1 MIEVFFISQKIMKN
15 KFIIPLV
22 ILGST
27 VFGQFN
33 VSGQLENYANK
44 PVLVKMYENS
54 ELKLI
59 NNTKTD
65 NNGNFTAKIPS
76 KYNGFVRIDL
86 PTGENLSLLTDNKD
100 LKFKTVTGQE
110 INSKLQIIEGS
121 TQLEYNKVLALQPL
135 NEIQNQVFPYLMQM
149 YKPTD
154 EFYTAMVK
162 EDKRINELKRNENFS
177 ELVTY
182 INGLNDLKQK
192 AQNNR
197 EEATIES
204 ILNHFAKDDQR
215 LEQSGMFNDLIFAYI
230 NTKLSTAGNQNIEGN
245 LITATDEILA
255 KTNLETNRGQ
265 NVLTAILNFVPEKE
279 YPNFHKKYVD
289 KIKSLKVKV
298 TDQLKKK
305 AGVSLTQVGSQVP
318 NITFDKAVNGKK
330 SLYDI
335 KANQKLIVFW
345 ASWCPACQQEIPY
358 IKDFYKDFKAKGGEI
373 VAISLDF
380 DQNAFENATK
390 DLNWYNYTDLLRWDS
405 PIAAEYG
412 IESTPTLL
420 LVDKDNKLIKRVNHI
435 SELEVSK

>member
-1 MIEVFFISQKIMKN
+1 MKN
-15 KFIIPLV
+15 KFIIPLIV
-22 ILGST
+22 LGSS
-27 VFGQFN
+27 VFGQFTI
-33 VSGQLENYANK
+33 SGQLENYANK
-44 PVLVKMYENS
+44 PVLVKVYENA

-59 NNTKTD
+59 NNSKTD
-65 NNGNFTAKIPS
+65 NNGNFIAKVPT

-121 TQLEYNKVLALQPL
+121 AQNEYNKVLALQPL

-154 EFYTAMVK
+154 EFYMAMVK
-162 EDKRINELKRNENFS
+162 EDKRINDLKRSEKFS
-177 ELVTY
+177 DLVTY
-182 INGLNDLKQK
+182 INELNDLKQQ

-197 EEATIES
+197 DASTIES
-204 ILNHFAKDDQR
+204 ILNHFSNDDLR

-230 NTKLSTAGNQNIEGN
+230 NTKLSTAGNQNIEDN
-245 LITATDEILA
+245 LIAATDEILG
-255 KTNLETNRGQ
+255 KTNIETTRGQ
-265 NVLTAILNFVPEKE
+265 NVLTAILKFVPKKE
-279 YPNFHKKYVD
+279 YANFHQKYVE
-289 KIKSLKVKV
+289 KISGIKGKV

-305 AGVSLTQVGSQVP
+305 AGVSLTQVGQQVP
-318 NITFDKAVNGKK
+318 NITFDKAVKGKK

-345 ASWCPACQQEIPY
+345 ASWCPACQQEVPH
-358 IKDFYKDFKAKGGEI
+358 IKEFYKDFKAKGGEI
-373 VAISLDF
+373 VAISLDY
-380 DQNAFENATK
+380 DQNAFESATK
-390 DLNWYNYTDLLRWDS
+390 DLSWYNYSDLLRWDS
-405 PIAAEYG
+405 PIATEFG

-420 LVDKDNKLIKRVNHI
+420 LIDKDNKLIKKVSHI

>member
-1 MIEVFFISQKIMKN
+1 MKN
-15 KFIIPLV
+15 KFIIPLIV
-22 ILGST
+22 LGSS
-27 VFGQFN
+27 VFGQFTI
-33 VSGQLENYANK
+33 SGQLENYANK
-44 PVLVKMYENS
+44 PVLVKVYENA

-59 NNTKTD
+59 NNSKTD
-65 NNGNFTAKIPS
+65 DNGNFIAKVPT

-110 INSKLQIIEGS
+110 INSKLQVIEGS
-121 TQLEYNKVLALQPL
+121 AQNEYNKVLALQPL

-162 EDKRINELKRNENFS
+162 EDKRINDLKRSEKFS
-177 ELVTY
+177 DLVTY
-182 INGLNDLKQK
+182 INELNDLKQQ

-197 EEATIES
+197 DASTIES
-204 ILNHFAKDDQR
+204 ILNHFSNDDLR

-230 NTKLSTAGNQNIEGN
+230 NTKLSTAGNQNIEDN
-245 LITATDEILA
+245 LIAATDEILG
-255 KTNLETNRGQ
+255 KTNIETTRGQ
-265 NVLTAILNFVPEKE
+265 NVLTAILKFVPKKE
-279 YPNFHKKYVD
+279 YANFHQKYVE
-289 KIKSLKVKV
+289 KISGIKGKV

-305 AGVSLTQVGSQVP
+305 AGVSLTQVGQQVP
-318 NITFDKAVNGKK
+318 NITFDKAVKGKK

-345 ASWCPACQQEIPY
+345 ASWCPACQQEVPH
-358 IKDFYKDFKAKGGEI
+358 IKEFYKDFKAKGGEI
-373 VAISLDF
+373 VAISLDY
-380 DQNAFENATK
+380 DQNAFESATK
-390 DLNWYNYTDLLRWDS
+390 DLSWYNYSDLLRWDS
-405 PIAAEYG
+405 PIATEFG

-420 LVDKDNKLIKRVNHI
+420 LIDKDNKLIKKVSHI

>member
-1 MIEVFFISQKIMKN
+1 MKN
-15 KFIIPLV
+15 KFIIPLIV
-22 ILGST
+22 LGSS
-27 VFGQFN
+27 VFGQFTI
-33 VSGQLENYANK
+33 SGQLENYANK
-44 PVLVKMYENS
+44 PVLVKVYENA

-59 NNTKTD
+59 NNSKTD
-65 NNGNFTAKIPS
+65 DNGNFIAKVPT

-110 INSKLQIIEGS
+110 INSKLQVIEGS
-121 TQLEYNKVLALQPL
+121 AQYEYNKVLALQPL

-162 EDKRINELKRNENFS
+162 EDKRINDLKRSEKFS
-177 ELVTY
+177 DLVTY
-182 INGLNDLKQK
+182 INVLNDLKQQ

-197 EEATIES
+197 DTSTIES
-204 ILNHFAKDDQR
+204 ILNHFSNDDLR

-230 NTKLSTAGNQNIEGN
+230 NTKLSTAGNQNIEDN
-245 LITATDEILA
+245 LIAATDEILG
-255 KTNLETNRGQ
+255 KTNIETTRGQ
-265 NVLTAILNFVPEKE
+265 NVLTAILKFVPKKE
-279 YPNFHKKYVD
+279 YANFHQKYVE
-289 KIKSLKVKV
+289 KISGIKGKV

-305 AGVSLTQVGSQVP
+305 AGVSLTQVGQQVP
-318 NITFDKAVNGKK
+318 NITFDKAVKGKK

-345 ASWCPACQQEIPY
+345 ASWCPACQQEVPH
-358 IKDFYKDFKAKGGEI
+358 IKEFYKDFKAKGGEI
-373 VAISLDF
+373 VAISLDY
-380 DQNAFENATK
+380 DQNAFESATK
-390 DLNWYNYTDLLRWDS
+390 DLSWYNYSDLLRWDS
-405 PIAAEYG
+405 PIATEFG

-420 LVDKDNKLIKRVNHI
+420 LIDKDNKLIKKVSHI

>member
-1 MIEVFFISQKIMKN
+1 MKN
-15 KFIIPLV
+15 KFIIPLIV
-22 ILGST
+22 LGSS
-27 VFGQFN
+27 VFGQFTI
-33 VSGQLENYANK
+33 SGQLENYANK
-44 PVLVKMYENS
+44 PVLVKVYENA

-59 NNTKTD
+59 NNSKTD
-65 NNGNFTAKIPS
+65 NNGNFTAKVPT

-110 INSKLQIIEGS
+110 INSKLQVIEGS
-121 TQLEYNKVLALQPL
+121 AQNEYNKVLALQPL

-162 EDKRINELKRNENFS
+162 EDKRINDLKRSEKFS
-177 ELVTY
+177 DLVTY
-182 INGLNDLKQK
+182 INELNDLKQQ

-197 EEATIES
+197 DASTIES
-204 ILNHFAKDDQR
+204 ILNHFSNDDLR

-230 NTKLSTAGNQNIEGN
+230 NTKLSTAGNQNIEDN
-245 LITATDEILA
+245 LIAATDEILG
-255 KTNLETNRGQ
+255 KTNIETTRGQ
-265 NVLTAILNFVPEKE
+265 NVLTAILKFVPKKE
-279 YPNFHKKYVD
+279 YANFHQKYVE
-289 KIKSLKVKV
+289 KISGIKGKV

-305 AGVSLTQVGSQVP
+305 AGVSLTQVGQQVP
-318 NITFDKAVNGKK
+318 NITFDKAVKGKK

-345 ASWCPACQQEIPY
+345 ASWCPACQQEVPH
-358 IKDFYKDFKAKGGEI
+358 IKEFYKDFKAKGGEI
-373 VAISLDF
+373 VAISLDY
-380 DQNAFENATK
+380 DQNAFESATK
-390 DLNWYNYTDLLRWDS
+390 DLSWYNYSDLLRWDS
-405 PIAAEYG
+405 PIATEFG

-420 LVDKDNKLIKRVNHI
+420 LIDKDNKLIKKVSHI

>member
-1 MIEVFFISQKIMKN
+1 MKN
-15 KFIIPLV
+15 KFIIPLIV
-22 ILGST
+22 LGSS
-27 VFGQFN
+27 VFGQFTI
-33 VSGQLENYANK
+33 SGQLENYANK
-44 PVLVKMYENS
+44 PVLVKVYENA

-59 NNTKTD
+59 NNSKTD
-65 NNGNFTAKIPS
+65 NNGNFIAKVPT

-121 TQLEYNKVLALQPL
+121 AQNEYNKVLALQPL

-162 EDKRINELKRNENFS
+162 EDKRINDLKRSEKFS
-177 ELVTY
+177 DLVTY
-182 INGLNDLKQK
+182 INELNDLKQQ

-197 EEATIES
+197 DTSTIES
-204 ILNHFAKDDQR
+204 ILNHFSNDDLR

-230 NTKLSTAGNQNIEGN
+230 NTKLSTAGNQNIEDN
-245 LITATDEILA
+245 LIAATDEILG
-255 KTNLETNRGQ
+255 KTNIETTRGQ
-265 NVLTAILNFVPEKE
+265 NVLTAILKFVPKKE
-279 YPNFHKKYVD
+279 YANFHQKYVE
-289 KIKSLKVKV
+289 KISGIKGKV

-305 AGVSLTQVGSQVP
+305 AGVSLTQVGQQVP
-318 NITFDKAVNGKK
+318 NITFDKAVKGKK

-345 ASWCPACQQEIPY
+345 ASWCPACQQEVPH
-358 IKDFYKDFKAKGGEI
+358 IKEFYKDFKAKGGEI
-373 VAISLDF
+373 VAISLDY
-380 DQNAFENATK
+380 DQNAFESATK
-390 DLNWYNYTDLLRWDS
+390 DLSWYNYSDLLRWDS
-405 PIAAEYG
+405 PIATEFG

-420 LVDKDNKLIKRVNHI
+420 LIDKDNKLIKKVSHI

>member
-1 MIEVFFISQKIMKN
+1 MKN
-15 KFIIPLV
+15 KFIIPLIV
-22 ILGST
+22 LGSS
-27 VFGQFN
+27 VFGQFTI
-33 VSGQLENYANK
+33 SGQLENYANK
-44 PVLVKMYENS
+44 PVLVKVYENA

-59 NNTKTD
+59 NNSKTD
-65 NNGNFTAKIPS
+65 NNGNFTTKVPS

-121 TQLEYNKVLALQPL
+121 AQNEYNKVLALQPL

-162 EDKRINELKRNENFS
+162 EDKRINDLKRSEKFS
-177 ELVTY
+177 DLVTY
-182 INGLNDLKQK
+182 INELNDLKQQ

-197 EEATIES
+197 DASTIES
-204 ILNHFAKDDQR
+204 ILNHFSNDDLR

-230 NTKLSTAGNQNIEGN
+230 NTKLSTAGNQNIEDN
-245 LITATDEILA
+245 LIAATDEILG
-255 KTNLETNRGQ
+255 KTNIETTRGQ
-265 NVLTAILNFVPEKE
+265 NVLTAILNFVPKKE
-279 YPNFHKKYVD
+279 YANFHQKYVE
-289 KIKSLKVKV
+289 KINGLKGKV
-298 TDQLKKK
+298 TDQLKKI
-305 AGVSLTQVGSQVP
+305 AGVSLIQVGQQVP
-318 NITFDKAVNGKK
+318 NITFDKAVKGKK

-345 ASWCPACQQEIPY
+345 ASWCPACQQEVPH
-358 IKDFYKDFKAKGGEI
+358 IKEFYKDFKAKGGEI
-373 VAISLDF
+373 VAISLDY
-380 DQNAFENATK
+380 DQNAFESATK
-390 DLNWYNYTDLLRWDS
+390 DFSWYNYSDLLRWDS
-405 PIAAEYG
+405 PIATEFG

-420 LVDKDNKLIKRVNHI
+420 LIDKDNKLIKKVSHI

>member
-1 MIEVFFISQKIMKN
+1 MKN
-15 KFIIPLV
+15 KFIIPLIV
-22 ILGST
+22 LGSS
-27 VFGQFN
+27 VFGQFTI
-33 VSGQLENYANK
+33 SGQLENYANK
-44 PVLVKMYENS
+44 PVLVKVYENA

-59 NNTKTD
+59 NNSKTD
-65 NNGNFTAKIPS
+65 NNGNFIAKVPS

-110 INSKLQIIEGS
+110 INSKLQVIEGS
-121 TQLEYNKVLALQPL
+121 AQNEYNKVLALQPL

-162 EDKRINELKRNENFS
+162 EDKRINDLKRSEKFS
-177 ELVTY
+177 DLVTY
-182 INGLNDLKQK
+182 INELNDLKQQ

-197 EEATIES
+197 DASTIES
-204 ILNHFAKDDQR
+204 ILNHFSNDDLR

-230 NTKLSTAGNQNIEGN
+230 NTKLSTAGNQNIEDN
-245 LITATDEILA
+245 LIAATDEILG
-255 KTNLETNRGQ
+255 KTNIETTRGQ
-265 NVLTAILNFVPEKE
+265 NVLTAILKFVPKKE
-279 YPNFHKKYVD
+279 YANFHQKYVE
-289 KIKSLKVKV
+289 KISGIKGKV

-305 AGVSLTQVGSQVP
+305 AGVSLTQVGQQVP
-318 NITFDKAVNGKK
+318 NITFDKAVKGKK

-345 ASWCPACQQEIPY
+345 ASWCPACQQEVPH
-358 IKDFYKDFKAKGGEI
+358 IKEFYKDFKAKGGEI
-373 VAISLDF
+373 VAISLDY
-380 DQNAFENATK
+380 DQNAFESATK
-390 DLNWYNYTDLLRWDS
+390 DLSWYNYSDLLRWDS
-405 PIAAEYG
+405 PIATEFG

-420 LVDKDNKLIKRVNHI
+420 LIDKDNKLIKKVSHI

>member
-1 MIEVFFISQKIMKN
+1 MKN
-15 KFIIPLV
+15 KFIIPLIV
-22 ILGST
+22 LGSS
-27 VFGQFN
+27 VFGQFTI
-33 VSGQLENYANK
+33 SGQLENYANK
-44 PVLVKMYENS
+44 PVLVKVYENA

-59 NNTKTD
+59 NNSKTD
-65 NNGNFTAKIPS
+65 NNGNFTAKVPT

-121 TQLEYNKVLALQPL
+121 AQNEYNKVLALQPL

-162 EDKRINELKRNENFS
+162 EDKRINDLKRSEKFS
-177 ELVTY
+177 DLVTY
-182 INGLNDLKQK
+182 INELNDLKQQ

-197 EEATIES
+197 DASTIES
-204 ILNHFAKDDQR
+204 ILNHFSNDDLR

-230 NTKLSTAGNQNIEGN
+230 NTKLSTAGNQNIEDN
-245 LITATDEILA
+245 LIAATDEILG
-255 KTNLETNRGQ
+255 KTNIETTRGQ
-265 NVLTAILNFVPEKE
+265 NVLTAILKFVPKKE
-279 YPNFHKKYVD
+279 YANFHQKYVE
-289 KIKSLKVKV
+289 KISGIKGKV

-305 AGVSLTQVGSQVP
+305 AGVSLTQVGQQVP
-318 NITFDKAVNGKK
+318 NITFDKAVKGKK

-345 ASWCPACQQEIPY
+345 ASWCPACQQEVPH
-358 IKDFYKDFKAKGGEI
+358 IKEFYKDFKAKGGEI
-373 VAISLDF
+373 VAISLDY
-380 DQNAFENATK
+380 DQNAFESATK
-390 DLNWYNYTDLLRWDS
+390 DLSWYNYSDLLRWDS
-405 PIAAEYG
+405 PIATEFG

-420 LVDKDNKLIKRVNHI
+420 LIDKDNKLIKKVSHI

>member
-1 MIEVFFISQKIMKN
+1 MKN
-15 KFIIPLV
+15 KFIIPLIV
-22 ILGST
+22 LGSS
-27 VFGQFN
+27 VFGQFTI
-33 VSGQLENYANK
+33 SGQLENYANK
-44 PVLVKMYENS
+44 PVLVKVYENA

-59 NNTKTD
+59 NNSKTD
-65 NNGNFTAKIPS
+65 NNGNFTAKVPS

-121 TQLEYNKVLALQPL
+121 AQNEYNKVLALQPL

-162 EDKRINELKRNENFS
+162 EDKRINDLKRSEKFS
-177 ELVTY
+177 DLVTY
-182 INGLNDLKQK
+182 INVLNDLKQQ

-197 EEATIES
+197 DTSTIES
-204 ILNHFAKDDQR
+204 ILNHFSNDDLR

-230 NTKLSTAGNQNIEGN
+230 NTKLSTAGNQNIEDN
-245 LITATDEILA
+245 LIAATDEILG
-255 KTNLETNRGQ
+255 KTNIETTRGQ
-265 NVLTAILNFVPEKE
+265 NVLTAILKFVPKKE
-279 YPNFHKKYVD
+279 YANFHQKYVE
-289 KIKSLKVKV
+289 KISGIKGKV

-305 AGVSLTQVGSQVP
+305 AGVSLTQVGQQVP
-318 NITFDKAVNGKK
+318 NITFDKAVKGKK

-345 ASWCPACQQEIPY
+345 ASWCPACQQEVPH
-358 IKDFYKDFKAKGGEI
+358 IKEFYKDFKAKGGEI
-373 VAISLDF
+373 VAISLDY
-380 DQNAFENATK
+380 DQNAFESATK
-390 DLNWYNYTDLLRWDS
+390 DLSWYNYSDLLRWDS
-405 PIAAEYG
+405 PIATEFG

-420 LVDKDNKLIKRVNHI
+420 LIDKDNKLIKKVSHI

>member
-1 MIEVFFISQKIMKN
+1 MKN
-15 KFIIPLV
+15 KFIIPLIV
-22 ILGST
+22 LGSS
-27 VFGQFN
+27 VFGQFTI
-33 VSGQLENYANK
+33 SGQLENYANK
-44 PVLVKMYENS
+44 PVLVKVYENA

-59 NNTKTD
+59 NNSKTD
-65 NNGNFTAKIPS
+65 DNGNFIAKVPS

-121 TQLEYNKVLALQPL
+121 AQNEYNKVLALQPL

-162 EDKRINELKRNENFS
+162 EDKRINDLKRSEKFS
-177 ELVTY
+177 DLVTY
-182 INGLNDLKQK
+182 INELNDLKQQ

-197 EEATIES
+197 DASTIES
-204 ILNHFAKDDQR
+204 ILNHFSNDDLR

-230 NTKLSTAGNQNIEGN
+230 NTKLSTAGNQNIEDN
-245 LITATDEILA
+245 LIAATDEILG
-255 KTNLETNRGQ
+255 KTNIETTRGQ
-265 NVLTAILNFVPEKE
+265 NVLTAILKFVPKKE
-279 YPNFHKKYVD
+279 YANFHQKYVE
-289 KIKSLKVKV
+289 KISGIKGKV

-305 AGVSLTQVGSQVP
+305 AGVSLTQVGQQVP
-318 NITFDKAVNGKK
+318 NITFDKAVKGKK

-345 ASWCPACQQEIPY
+345 ASWCPACQQEVPH
-358 IKDFYKDFKAKGGEI
+358 IKEFYKDFKAKGGEI
-373 VAISLDF
+373 VAISLDY
-380 DQNAFENATK
+380 DQNAFESATK
-390 DLNWYNYTDLLRWDS
+390 DLSWYNYSDLLRWDS
-405 PIAAEYG
+405 PIATEFG

-420 LVDKDNKLIKRVNHI
+420 LIDKDNKLIKKVSHI

>member
-1 MIEVFFISQKIMKN
+1 MKN
-15 KFIIPLV
+15 KFIIPLIV
-22 ILGST
+22 LGSS
-27 VFGQFN
+27 VFGQFTI
-33 VSGQLENYANK
+33 SGQLENYANK
-44 PVLVKMYENS
+44 PVLVKVYENA

-59 NNTKTD
+59 NNSKTD
-65 NNGNFTAKIPS
+65 NNGNFTAKVPS

-121 TQLEYNKVLALQPL
+121 AQNEYNKVLALQPL

-162 EDKRINELKRNENFS
+162 EDKRINDLKRSEKFS
-177 ELVTY
+177 DLVTY
-182 INGLNDLKQK
+182 INELNDLKQQ

-197 EEATIES
+197 DASTIES
-204 ILNHFAKDDQR
+204 ILNHFSNDDLR

-230 NTKLSTAGNQNIEGN
+230 NTKLSTAGNQNIEDN
-245 LITATDEILA
+245 LIAATDEILG
-255 KTNLETNRGQ
+255 KTNIETTRGQ
-265 NVLTAILNFVPEKE
+265 NVLTAILKFVPKKE
-279 YPNFHKKYVD
+279 YANFHQKYVE
-289 KIKSLKVKV
+289 KISGIKGKV

-305 AGVSLTQVGSQVP
+305 AGVSLTQVGQQVP
-318 NITFDKAVNGKK
+318 NITFDKAVKGKK

-345 ASWCPACQQEIPY
+345 ASWCPACQQEVPH
-358 IKDFYKDFKAKGGEI
+358 IKEFYKDFKAKGGEI
-373 VAISLDF
+373 VAISLDY
-380 DQNAFENATK
+380 DQNAFESATK
-390 DLNWYNYTDLLRWDS
+390 DLSWYNYSDLLRWDS
-405 PIAAEYG
+405 PIATEFG

-420 LVDKDNKLIKRVNHI
+420 LIDKDNKLIKKVSHI

>member
-1 MIEVFFISQKIMKN
+1 MKN
-15 KFIIPLV
+15 KFIIPLIV
-22 ILGST
+22 LGSS
-27 VFGQFN
+27 VFGQFTI
-33 VSGQLENYANK
+33 SGQLENYANK
-44 PVLVKMYENS
+44 PVLVKVYENA

-59 NNTKTD
+59 NNSKTD
-65 NNGNFTAKIPS
+65 NNGNFTTKVPS

-110 INSKLQIIEGS
+110 INSKLQVIEGS
-121 TQLEYNKVLALQPL
+121 AQNEYNKVLALQPL

-162 EDKRINELKRNENFS
+162 EDKRINDLKRSEKFS
-177 ELVTY
+177 DLVTY
-182 INGLNDLKQK
+182 INELNDLKQQ

-197 EEATIES
+197 DTSTIES
-204 ILNHFAKDDQR
+204 ILNHFSNDDLR

-230 NTKLSTAGNQNIEGN
+230 NTKLSTAGNQNIEDN
-245 LITATDEILA
+245 LIAATDEILG
-255 KTNLETNRGQ
+255 KTNIETTRGQ
-265 NVLTAILNFVPEKE
+265 NVLTAILNFVPKKE
-279 YPNFHKKYVD
+279 YANFHQKYVE
-289 KIKSLKVKV
+289 KISGIKGKV

-305 AGVSLTQVGSQVP
+305 AGVSLTQVGQQVP
-318 NITFDKAVNGKK
+318 NITFDKAVKGKK

-345 ASWCPACQQEIPY
+345 ASWCPACQQEVPH
-358 IKDFYKDFKAKGGEI
+358 IKEFYKDFKAKGGEI
-373 VAISLDF
+373 VAISLDY
-380 DQNAFENATK
+380 DQNAFESATK
-390 DLNWYNYTDLLRWDS
+390 DLSWYNYSDLLRWDS
-405 PIAAEYG
+405 PIATEFG

-420 LVDKDNKLIKRVNHI
+420 LIDKDNKLIKKVSHI

>member
-1 MIEVFFISQKIMKN
+1 MKN
-15 KFIIPLV
+15 KFIIPLIV
-22 ILGST
+22 LGSS
-27 VFGQFN
+27 VFGQFTI
-33 VSGQLENYANK
+33 SGQLENYANK
-44 PVLVKMYENS
+44 PVLVKVYENA

-59 NNTKTD
+59 NNSKTD
-65 NNGNFTAKIPS
+65 NNGNFIAKVPT

-110 INSKLQIIEGS
+110 INSKLQVIEGS
-121 TQLEYNKVLALQPL
+121 AQNEYNKVLALQPL

-162 EDKRINELKRNENFS
+162 EDKRINDLKRSEKFS
-177 ELVTY
+177 DLVTY
-182 INGLNDLKQK
+182 INELNDLKQQ

-197 EEATIES
+197 DASTIES
-204 ILNHFAKDDQR
+204 ILNHFSNDDLR

-230 NTKLSTAGNQNIEGN
+230 NTKLSTAGNQNIEDN
-245 LITATDEILA
+245 LIAATDEILG
-255 KTNLETNRGQ
+255 KTNIETTRGQ
-265 NVLTAILNFVPEKE
+265 NVLTAILKFVPKKE
-279 YPNFHKKYVD
+279 YANFHQKYVE
-289 KIKSLKVKV
+289 KISGIKGKV

-305 AGVSLTQVGSQVP
+305 AGVSLTQVGQQVP
-318 NITFDKAVNGKK
+318 NITFDKAVKGKK

-345 ASWCPACQQEIPY
+345 ASWCPACQQEVPH
-358 IKDFYKDFKAKGGEI
+358 IKEFYKDFKAKGGEI
-373 VAISLDF
+373 VAISLDY
-380 DQNAFENATK
+380 DQNAFESATK
-390 DLNWYNYTDLLRWDS
+390 DLSWYNYSDLLRWDS
-405 PIAAEYG
+405 PIATEFG

-420 LVDKDNKLIKRVNHI
+420 LIDKDNKLIKKVSHI

>member
-1 MIEVFFISQKIMKN
+1 MKN

-22 ILGST
+22 VLGSS

-44 PVLVKMYENS
+44 PVLVKIYDNA

-65 NNGNFTAKIPS
+65 NNGNFSAKIPS

-110 INSKLQIIEGS
+110 MNAKLQIIEGS
-121 TQLEYNKVLALQPL
+121 SQLEYNKVLALQPL

-162 EDKRINELKRNENFS
+162 EDKRINELKRNEKFS
-177 ELVTY
+177 DLVTY
-182 INGLNDLKQK
+182 INGLSDIKQK
-192 AQNNR
+192 AQNNKD
-197 EEATIES
+197 ASTIEA
-204 ILNHFAKDDQR
+204 IVNHLANDDQR

-230 NTKLSTAGNQNIEGN
+230 NNKLATAGNQNIEEN

-255 KTNLETNRGQ
+255 KTNIETTRGQ

-279 YPNFHKKYVD
+279 YANFHKKYSD
-289 KIKSLKVKV
+289 KVNSLKGKV

-305 AGVSLTQVGSQVP
+305 VGVSLTQVGRQVP
-318 NITFDKAVNGKK
+318 NITFEKTLNGKK

-345 ASWCPACQQEIPY
+345 ASWCPACQQEIPL
-358 IKDFYKDFKAKGGEI
+358 IKEYYKDFKAKGGEI
-373 VAISLDF
+373 VAISLDYDQKAF
-380 DQNAFENATK
+380 DNATK

-435 SELEVSK
+435 SELGVSK

>member
-1 MIEVFFISQKIMKN
+1 MKN
-15 KFIIPLV
+15 KFIIPLIV
-22 ILGST
+22 LGSS
-27 VFGQFN
+27 VFGQFTI
-33 VSGQLENYANK
+33 SGQLENYANK
-44 PVLVKMYENS
+44 PVLVKVYENA

-59 NNTKTD
+59 NNSKTD
-65 NNGNFTAKIPS
+65 NNGNFTAKVPS

-121 TQLEYNKVLALQPL
+121 VQNEYNKVLALQPL

-162 EDKRINELKRNENFS
+162 EDKRINDLKRSEKFS
-177 ELVTY
+177 DLVTY
-182 INGLNDLKQK
+182 INVLNDLKQQ

-197 EEATIES
+197 DTSTIES
-204 ILNHFAKDDQR
+204 ILNHFSNDDLR

-230 NTKLSTAGNQNIEGN
+230 NTKLSTAGNQNIEDN
-245 LITATDEILA
+245 LIAATDEILG
-255 KTNLETNRGQ
+255 KTNIETTRGQ
-265 NVLTAILNFVPEKE
+265 NVLTAILKFVPKKE
-279 YPNFHKKYVD
+279 YANFHQKYVE
-289 KIKSLKVKV
+289 KISGIKGKV

-305 AGVSLTQVGSQVP
+305 AGVSLTQVGQQVP
-318 NITFDKAVNGKK
+318 NITFDKAVKGKK

-345 ASWCPACQQEIPY
+345 ASWCPACQQEVPH
-358 IKDFYKDFKAKGGEI
+358 IKEFYKDFKAKGGEI
-373 VAISLDF
+373 VAISLDY
-380 DQNAFENATK
+380 DQNAFESATK
-390 DLNWYNYTDLLRWDS
+390 DLSWYNYSDLLRWDS
-405 PIAAEYG
+405 PIATEFG

-420 LVDKDNKLIKRVNHI
+420 LIDKDNKLIKKVSHI